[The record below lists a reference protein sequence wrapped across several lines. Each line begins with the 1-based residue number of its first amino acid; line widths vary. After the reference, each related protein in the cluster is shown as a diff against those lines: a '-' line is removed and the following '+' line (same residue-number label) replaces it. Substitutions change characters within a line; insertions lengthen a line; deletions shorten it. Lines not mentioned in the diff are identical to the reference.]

1 MPILDELKWR
11 VALWWRA
18 FRRGERGIGVD
29 LVSPCCMLLLIVIGV
44 MTILSA
50 QSYRSGTQWKMQI
63 AWAVLGMG
71 IYLLLA
77 LTDYRLLLRNAH
89 WIYILGILTL
99 LLVFSPLGMRK
110 FGATR
115 WLKVC
120 GVVIQPSEIAKLGT
134 LIMGAGILART
145 KIGSLKESLSSIA
158 YFTLIFLIPVG
169 LIILQPDLGSSLP
182 FFPVA
187 FAMLFI
193 SGVPGKFFT
202 TIFSLLLIVVG
213 LVAWDAYAYHLY
225 LDENHLSPQNAMG
238 QFEQISFLP
247 LKDYQRNRIISFV
260 APDVVDP
267 KGIGVSWNL
276 RQSLIAVG
284 TGGLHGKGH
293 QKGTQARLGYLP
305 QSVATNDFVFSVFAE
320 EQGFLGG
327 IFVLLLYFILLG
339 NNLRIA
345 SMSRDRFGSLLA
357 IGISVMLLVHIG
369 VNIGMTLGL
378 MPITG
383 IPLPFLSYGGSFM
396 MVCCV
401 LQGVVQSIYRFRS
414 KYS

>member
-1 MPILDELKWR
+1 MSILEELKWR
-11 VALWWRA
+11 ATLWWRA
-18 FRRGERGIGVD
+18 FCRGEHGIGFD
-29 LVSPCCMLLLIVIGV
+29 SVSPCCMLFLIAIGV
-44 MTILSA
+44 TTILSA

-63 AWAVLGMG
+63 VWAAIGMLTYFV
-71 IYLLLA
+71 ISF
-77 LTDYRLLLRNAH
+77 TDYRLLLRHAH
-89 WIYILGILTL
+89 WIYGFGILAL

-115 WLKVC
+115 WLNVC

-145 KIGSLKESLSSIA
+145 KIGDLKESLSSIA
-158 YFTLIFLIPVG
+158 YFCLIFLIPVG
-169 LIILQPDLGSSLP
+169 LIMLQPDLGSSLP
-182 FFPVA
+182 FFPIA
-187 FAMLFI
+187 FALLFV

-202 TIFSLLLIVVG
+202 TIFFLLLTLIG
-213 LVAWDAYAYHLY
+213 FVAWDAYAYHLY

-238 QFEQISFLP
+238 QFEKISFLP

-260 APDVVDP
+260 APDIVDP

-284 TGGLHGKGH
+284 TGGLRGKGH

-320 EQGFLGG
+320 EHGFLGG
-327 IFVLLLYFILLG
+327 ILVLLLYLILLG
-339 NNLRIA
+339 NGLRIA

-369 VNIGMTLGL
+369 VNIGMTLGI

-383 IPLPFLSYGGSFM
+383 IPLPFFSYGGSFM

-401 LQGVVQSIYRFRS
+401 LQGIVQSIYRFRS